1 MLEKD
6 HPKYYKRIK
15 KIGEQ
20 CDDSL
25 PTENQQNKIKGN
37 N

>member
-20 CDDSL
+20 RDDSL
-25 PTENQQNKIKGN
+25 PTENQQVF
-37 N
+37 

>member
-20 CDDSL
+20 CDVSF
-25 PTENQQNKIKGN
+25 TNGKSTK
-37 N
+37 